1 MTRIRARA
9 GVQREPARRWRL
21 STVLAV
27 AFPVM
32 AQAGLFSDQPDVVVC
47 SVEDP
52 VNLQPWDQLV
62 FYVSA
67 RLEDGGILYKSLTSN
82 PILVTISPAGRVDAE
97 NLADCD
103 GKTVADLR
111 AEGRAY
117 DF

>member
-1 MTRIRARA
+1 MRRLSAPGWWCGAALAIASPAVVQA
-9 GVQREPARRWRL
+9 GV
-21 STVLAV
+21 
-27 AFPVM
+27 
-32 AQAGLFSDQPDVVVC
+32 FSDQPDVLVC

-52 VNLQPWDQLV
+52 VNLQPWDQLA

-82 PILVTISPAGRVDAE
+82 PILVTVSPDGLVKAE

-103 GKTVADLR
+103 GMTVAELR
-111 AEGRAY
+111 AAGRAF

>member
-1 MTRIRARA
+1 MRRIRTWAVVQWPTAARW
-9 GVQREPARRWRL
+9 WR
-21 STVLAV
+21 SAVFAV

-32 AQAGLFSDQPDVVVC
+32 AQAGLFSDQPDVLVC

-82 PILVTISPAGRVDAE
+82 PILVTISPSGRINAE

-111 AEGRAY
+111 AQGRAY